1 MVEIFEH
8 PWIQKYK
15 LRYEKWCNVA
25 REDSTSSDESEVYR
39 EEEHNNLDNELLG
52 GGQATL
58 FNIVE
63 NDNET
68 TGNYVRVNLK
78 QKMEEMKARQLVKEE
93 TKNDSDST
101 RMNSSH
107 LKGSLNRGLASINS
121 NPLNNSSSNNDSALE
136 ASSNNIQ
143 LLGSASRETST
154 PARQLSGSVIQ
165 ISS

>member
-1 MVEIFEH
+1 
-8 PWIQKYK
+8 
-15 LRYEKWCNVA
+15 
-25 REDSTSSDESEVYR
+25 
-39 EEEHNNLDNELLG
+39 
-52 GGQATL
+52 L

-154 PARQLSGSVIQ
+154 PAR
-165 ISS
+165 